1 MVYVDKRR
9 LLLLL
14 PVALLVLAGLFASGR
29 LRAEKQTSP
38 QSVEPAKV
46 VAAGVGQEEPEAT
59 EGHLA
64 PDFDAPSLAGPRI
77 RLSDYRG
84 KAVLINF
91 WGTTCVSCLAEIP
104 DLERLSKDLG
114 PQGLVI
120 IGVNVGDSS
129 DRARSFFQGDLGGT
143 YPSALDSK
151 QVIARTYR
159 APGLPVSVFIDA
171 QGRIQKIIFGQI
183 NYKIFDRFARMAL
196 GQTDVPG
203 QNDPLPL
210 RFISPLPATNPGQ

>member
-9 LLLLL
+9 LLLTLAG
-14 PVALLVLAGLFASGR
+14 ALVVLAGLLASER
-29 LRAEKQTSP
+29 LHTDKQASR
-38 QSVEPAKV
+38 QSVAPAKV
-46 VAAGVGQEEPEAT
+46 VAAGAGKEEPEAT

-84 KAVLINF
+84 KAVLLNF

-129 DRARSFFQGDLGGT
+129 DRARSFFERDLGAT
-143 YPSALDSK
+143 YPSALDVK

-159 APGLPVSVFIDA
+159 APGLPASVFIDG
-171 QGRIQKIIFGQI
+171 QGRIQKIVFVQI

-196 GQTDVPG
+196 GETD
-203 QNDPLPL
+203 
-210 RFISPLPATNPGQ
+210 